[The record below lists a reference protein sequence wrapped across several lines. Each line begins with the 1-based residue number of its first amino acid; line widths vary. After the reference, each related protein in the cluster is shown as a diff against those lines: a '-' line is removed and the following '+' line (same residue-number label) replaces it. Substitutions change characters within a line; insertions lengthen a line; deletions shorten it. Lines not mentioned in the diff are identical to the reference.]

1 MNAGVKIIGSI
12 VLSFIIYSV
21 PILTTCSF
29 AYDWDGI
36 IQFLL
41 TFASFMEMLFLMAFI
56 YDEAEE
62 GE

>member
-29 AYDWDGI
+29 AYEWDGTT
-36 IQFLL
+36 QFLL
-41 TFASFMEMLFLMAFI
+41 TFASFIEMLNLVSFI
-56 YDEAEE
+56 YDKAEE